1 MEYALYENAIT
12 VLKKQIRFWSKSWK
26 IVRENGRCH
35 TVLSFRHLEN
45 MEVTEISDG
54 NLDNLQLKLKEF
66 TTVLGT
72 INLTLL
78 LNYEFTSEELSRLA
92 FCQKTINNSRCF
104 VAVFFCCPLLIE
116 SEGSYQNSDISSFC
130 QLILVHRKVCQL
142 LLLQISFPILAFPL
156 KS

>member
-1 MEYALYENAIT
+1 MEYTLYENAIT

-45 MEVTEISDG
+45 TEVTEISDG

-92 FCQKTINNSRCF
+92 FCQKTIIILDVSSPYSLL
-104 VAVFFCCPLLIE
+104 PLLIE
-116 SEGSYQNSDISSFC
+116 SEGSLS
-130 QLILVHRKVCQL
+130 K
-142 LLLQISFPILAFPL
+142 
-156 KS
+156 